1 MKWQKTAARTQAMRL
16 VMGLLVGALLI
27 FLPPG
32 RARAG
37 LRLDAKAVMRLPVSE
52 LVLQKAEVIKIVQ
65 RLEQQFNVPVS
76 FIQAVQDNPTT
87 INVVDGTAH
96 DVLNQLLRQNPMY
109 RVRQLKG
116 RLILMPTGTQFDTKI
131 GGIAIKN
138 VPREQATQNYLA
150 ILSKQK
156 GFEQVCGLAMAG
168 SWTTIYTTP
177 VTLARKAGVIEHF
190 VELLGNDKLL
200 YFSLHKGVHDEGK
213 WMGGY
218 LFWYGNVKE
227 RPHAQDQLS
236 HQALPAASLPL
247 AN

>member
-1 MKWQKTAARTQAMRL
+1 MKWQKKAARTQTIRL
-16 VMGLLVGALLI
+16 VLGLLVGAILI
-27 FLPPG
+27 FLPQG
-32 RARAG
+32 RAQAR
-37 LRLDAKAVMRLPVSE
+37 LRLNAKAVMRLPVSE
-52 LVLQKAEVIKIVQ
+52 MILQKAQVITIVQ
-65 RLEQQFNVPVS
+65 KLESQFNAPVS
-76 FIQAVQDNPTT
+76 FIQAVQDNPTS

-96 DVLNQLLRQNPMY
+96 DVLDQILHQNPMY

-156 GFEQVCGLAMAG
+156 GFDAIEGLAMAG

-200 YFSLHKGVHDEGK
+200 YFSLHKGAHENL
-213 WMGGY
+213 GY

-247 AN
+247 TN